1 MHKCECT
8 FIIRI
13 ISFLQKSCFHENISL
28 YKIMSPR
35 GIFWTILTY
44 FTILEFLECLLFA
57 NLNDFSLK
65 ITEFTGYSQMQAY
78 FFCKLFSTKIV
89 FSQKDILYIIMPTGN
104 FFWSIL
110 TCFTILECWICLLYA
125 HFNVFSLRLTKLV
138 Q

>member
-13 ISFLQKSCFHENISL
+13 ISFLQKSCFHEKISL

-57 NLNDFSLK
+57 SLNDFSLK
-65 ITEFTGYSQMQAY
+65 ITEFTWYSQMQAY
-78 FFCKLFSTKIV
+78 FFYELFSTNI
-89 FSQKDILYIIMPTGN
+89 FYILMPTGN
-104 FFWSIL
+104 FFG
-110 TCFTILECWICLLYA
+110 LYWLA
-125 HFNVFSLRLTKLV
+125 LPFWNAEYVYFMHISMFFHYGSPN
-138 Q
+138 